1 MLKLML
7 KLIPNPITAKRART
21 GSVLLTAS
29 VLCGSLTGLAGCG
42 GGGTTA
48 AAKSAKTAGRFALTV
63 KWPTPSRLIPTASNS
78 IDAVLTSGGTTLA
91 HKLLV
96 KPTEAPWTTTVTF
109 DNLTPGAVTLT
120 AKAYPTADGSGTAQA
135 TGAAGATITAGAQS
149 SVTISMAS
157 TIDHLAIT
165 PASPT
170 INVGDQLQFT
180 ETALDAQG
188 NIVLTAPQNILWATS
203 NSFTAQMHSGT
214 GLSFGVHLG
223 NSTITVTDKETGKTG
238 TTILT
243 VNDPQAAPAKTPSRA
258 VTDLTGKFLYVA
270 DYASQGISQ
279 FRINADGTLSPLTPA
294 VVAVGKIPYS
304 LAVNPK
310 SGTHALYVG
319 ADDQHG
325 GALYQYNINA
335 DGTLTP
341 LLPTSVFGSVVP
353 FNTVIDPAGKYM
365 YEVDLHNGIR
375 CFAIAAD
382 GTVTQNGPDFRGEI
396 FDYYGTAIAP
406 DGKMLYVG
414 AGQNQGIRLDRING
428 DGTLTNVGSVPDF
441 ANDMTIDP
449 SGPYLIVDSPSGINT
464 YLIGADDT
472 ITKIGAG
479 AANASGT
486 ARSAITPDS
495 KHLYVVGGLVSDTIS
510 QYSIN
515 TDGSLTALAP
525 LTIVPGKQPL
535 DIVVTRDGKFA
546 YVVNATDDTISQYRI
561 NSDGTL
567 TPLTPGS
574 VPG

>member
-1 MLKLML
+1 MIKLVPNSIAA
-7 KLIPNPITAKRART
+7 KLART
-21 GSVLLTAS
+21 GVVLFAATA
-29 VLCGSLTGLAGCG
+29 LCGALTGLTGCG
-42 GGGTTA
+42 GGDSSATA
-48 AAKSAKTAGRFALTV
+48 GKSAKTPGRVALTV
-63 KWPTPSRLIPTASNS
+63 KGPTPSRLIPATSKS

-120 AKAYPTADGSGTAQA
+120 AKAYPTTDGSGTAQA
-135 TGAAGATITAGAQS
+135 TGSAGATIAAGAQS

-170 INVGDQLQFT
+170 INVGDRLQFT
-180 ETALDAQG
+180 QTALDAQG
-188 NIVLTAPQNILWATS
+188 NVVLTAPQNILWATS
-203 NSFTAQMHSGT
+203 NSFIAQMSSGT
-214 GLSFGVHLG
+214 GLSFAEHLG
-223 NSTITVTDKETGKTG
+223 TSTITVTDSETGKTG

-243 VNDPQAAPAKTPSRA
+243 VNDPQPAPATTPSRA

-279 FRINADGTLSPLTPA
+279 FKINADGTLSPLTPA
-294 VVAVGKIPYS
+294 VVAVGKVPYS

-310 SGTHALYVG
+310 SGTHTLYVG

-341 LLPTSVFGSVVP
+341 LLPTNVFGSAVP

-375 CFAIAAD
+375 GFVIAAD
-382 GTVTQNGPDFRGEI
+382 GTVTQNGPDFKADLYD
-396 FDYYGTAIAP
+396 FYGTAIAP
-406 DGKMLYVG
+406 DGKMLYVS

-428 DGTLTNVGSVPDF
+428 DGTLTNVGSVSDF

-464 YLIGADDT
+464 YLIGANDT
-472 ITKIGAG
+472 LTKIGSG
-479 AANASGT
+479 TANASGT
-486 ARSAITPDS
+486 ARSAMTPDF

-510 QYSIN
+510 QYAIN
-515 TDGSLTALAP
+515 SDGSLTALAP
-525 LTIVPGKQPL
+525 LTVATGKQPL

-546 YVVNATDDTISQYRI
+546 YVVNSTDDTISQHKI

-567 TPLTPGS
+567 TPLTPANL
-574 VPG
+574 PG